1 MIGPADPRDTLSQR
15 LRDILAS
22 HPNVREVRMFG
33 VQSFMVDGR
42 LAVAADRDGGLLV
55 RTDPADH
62 DDLLRRGALPAQM
75 GGDRPMGRGWLTVP
89 SVRISDEADLAF
101 WVQVG
106 IDSRSG
112 QG

>member
-1 MIGPADPRDTLSQR
+1 MTGPADPRDALSQR
-15 LRDILAS
+15 VRDVLAF

-42 LAVAADRDGGLLV
+42 LAVAAGRDGDLLV

-62 DDLLRRGALPAQM
+62 DDLLRRGAVPAQM

-89 SVRISDEADLAF
+89 SLTIGDDAGLAF

-106 IDSRSG
+106 IDSRR
-112 QG
+112 QA